1 MGLSRERESAHGVAE
16 ANDSMNLRDPIAAA
30 DLSRIRAADAVL
42 AAAQAWEHATNGRP
56 MSEQELRLRESVRAM
71 RERLKEQ
78 EAKR

>member
-1 MGLSRERESAHGVAE
+1 VTRGII
-16 ANDSMNLRDPIAAA
+16 DPIAAA

-42 AAAQAWEHATNGRP
+42 AAALAWEHATNGRP
-56 MSEQELRLRESVRAM
+56 MSEQERRLRESVRAM

>member
-1 MGLSRERESAHGVAE
+1 MSENQEISAAATCVDGMPV
-16 ANDSMNLRDPIAAA
+16 SLRDPIAAA

-42 AAAQAWEHATNGRP
+42 AAALAWEHATNGRP
-56 MSEQELRLRESVRAM
+56 MSEQERRLRESVRAM

>member
-1 MGLSRERESAHGVAE
+1 MTTPR
-16 ANDSMNLRDPIAAA
+16 RDPIAAA

-42 AAAQAWEHATNGRP
+42 AAALAWEHATNGRP
-56 MSEQELRLRESVRAM
+56 MSEQERRLRESVRAM

>member
-1 MGLSRERESAHGVAE
+1 MNTTTTEVRERPII
-16 ANDSMNLRDPIAAA
+16 LRDPIAAA

-56 MSEQELRLRESVRAM
+56 MSEQERRLAESVRAM